1 MTSASEYH
9 FDTLAVHAGQEPDP
23 TTGSCAVP
31 IYQTAAYV
39 FRDAEHAADLFALE
53 QSGYIYSRLSNP
65 TTAVFERRMATL
77 EGGVGALAVGA
88 GQTAELFAVCNIA
101 GAGDEIISSASLY
114 GGTYTLFGNTLRR
127 LGVTVKFVE
136 PGDPESFRSAIGP
149 HTRAIY
155 AETIGNPR
163 LDVLDIEAVASVAH
177 ENGIP
182 LIVDNTFATP
192 YLCRPLE
199 WGADVV
205 IHSAAKWIGGHGSSI
220 GGVIVDGG
228 RFAWDNGK
236 FPELTQPDSS
246 YHGVVYTEH
255 FGPAAYIAKCRLQLM
270 RDMGGPLAPFHSFL
284 FLQGL
289 ETLAVR
295 MERHAR
301 NAQAVA
307 RFLSEHPAVN
317 WVSYPG
323 LPSHAS
329 FALAQK
335 YLPQGGGAVVTFGIR
350 GGREAG
356 RRFIGALELFA
367 LVANVGDTRS
377 LVIHPASTT
386 HHQLTREEQAAS
398 GVSEDLIRLSV
409 GIENERDILADLDQA
424 LKRTVS

>member
-1 MTSASEYH
+1 MASADKYH

-31 IYQTAAYV
+31 IHQTAAYV
-39 FRDAEHAADLFALE
+39 FRNAEHAANLFALE
-53 QSGYIYSRLSNP
+53 DSGYIYSRMSNP
-65 TTAVFERRMATL
+65 TTAVFEKRMAVL

-88 GQTAELFAVCNIA
+88 GQTAELFAVLNIA

-127 LGVTVKFVE
+127 LGISVKFVE
-136 PGDPESFRSAIGP
+136 PDDPENFRRAIGP
-149 HTRAIY
+149 RTRALY
-155 AETIGNPR
+155 AETIGNPK
-163 LDVLDIEAVASVAH
+163 LDVLDIEAVARIAH
-177 ENGIP
+177 ENGVP

-205 IHSAAKWIGGHGSSI
+205 IHSATKWIGGHGSSI

-228 RFAWDNGK
+228 HFAWNNGK
-236 FPELTQPDSS
+236 FPELTEPDSS
-246 YHGVVYTEH
+246 YHGLVYTEH
-255 FGPAAYIAKCRLQLM
+255 FGPAAYIAKCRLQIM
-270 RDMGGPLAPFHSFL
+270 RDMGGSLAPFHSFL

-289 ETLAVR
+289 ETLSVR
-295 MERHAR
+295 MERHTG
-301 NAQAVA
+301 NALAVA

-329 FALAQK
+329 YDLAQK
-335 YLPQGGGAVVTFGIR
+335 YLPRGGGAVVTFGIR

-356 RRFIGALELFA
+356 RHFIGALELFA

-386 HHQLTREEQAAS
+386 HHQLSREEQESS
-398 GVSEDLIRLSV
+398 GVGEDLIRLSV
-409 GIENERDILADLDQA
+409 GIENEQDILADLDQA
-424 LKRTVS
+424 FTRAVC